1 MESEDN
7 FDALFLMLKESRGF
21 DFTGYKRSTLHRRVR
36 RRMALV
42 NVATVAEYRDYL
54 EMQPEEFSAL
64 FDSMLIN
71 VTGFFRDPLAW
82 QALAEK
88 VLPELLTAKG
98 AKGPV
103 RVWSA
108 GCATGE
114 EAYTLA
120 MVIAEATGPD
130 QFRERVKIYA
140 TDLDEHALQTARA
153 GLYDEAALAGL
164 PDRLRD
170 LYFESAGM
178 AGKSAFR
185 RDLRRQVI
193 FGRNDLT
200 RDAPISRVDLLAARN
215 TLMYFNAE
223 AQANVIRRFHFA
235 LSHPGYLFLGKAEML
250 LNHADRFAPVDLRNR
265 LFRKTSPIV
274 LESRTAGWADMNG
287 AEIPGRIESAA
298 LSAGPVAQL
307 AVDLSGKLRVAN
319 AAAETLFNLRPRDLG
334 RPFQD
339 LEVSYR
345 PVELRSRIDHVRKEL
360 RPAELHNVEWQ
371 RPGGTDP
378 ACYDLAIVPLFGA
391 PGDLIG
397 VGVSFTDVT
406 RYRRV
411 RDELAHAN
419 TELERAYEELQ
430 SLNEELETTNE
441 ELQSTN
447 EELETTNE
455 ELQSTNEELETM
467 NEELQSTNDELQVI
481 NDELRGRSEEL
492 DQANGFLG
500 SVLRSLGSAVIVLNE
515 DLRVQVWSPGA
526 QDLWGLCPEEAEAK
540 DLLSLDI
547 GLPAAETGPI
557 LRKVLASASADG
569 TSAVSA
575 HRVTAVNRRGKTV
588 ELQIAASPMRTEEGK
603 VSGVILVI
611 DHRPLQGDGSHD
623 RLPAGAGRGPAALGA
638 HAFLDRRRT
647 GRRDT

>member
-1 MESEDN
+1 MESEED
-7 FDALFLMLKESRGF
+7 FDVLFLMLKESRGF
-21 DFTGYKRSTLHRRVR
+21 DFAGYKRSTLHRRVR

-42 NVATVAEYRDYL
+42 SVATVAEYRDYL
-54 EMQPEEFSAL
+54 ELQPEEFGAL

-82 QALAEK
+82 QALTDT
-88 VLPELLTAKG
+88 VLPELLSAKR
-98 AKGPV
+98 AKAPV

-120 MVIAEATGPD
+120 MVIAEAIGSD

-140 TDLDEHALQTARA
+140 TDLDEGALQTARA
-153 GLYDEAALAGL
+153 GLYDADALADV
-164 PDRLRD
+164 PERLRD
-170 LYFESAGM
+170 LYFEPSAM
-178 AGKSAFR
+178 SGKSAFR

-250 LNHADRFAPVDLRNR
+250 LNHADRFVPVDLRNR
-265 LFRKTSPIV
+265 LFRKTSPAV
-274 LESRTAGWADMNG
+274 LEVRGATGWADVNG
-287 AEIPGRIESAA
+287 EAPARIEGAA

-319 AAAETLFNLRPRDLG
+319 AAAEALFNLRPRDLG

-345 PVELRSRIDHVRKEL
+345 PVELRSRIEHVRKEL
-360 RPAELHNVEWQ
+360 RPVELHDVEWQ
-371 RPGGTDP
+371 RPGGAEP
-378 ACYDLAIVPLFGA
+378 AYYDLSIVPLFGS
-391 PGDLIG
+391 PGDLAG

-406 RYRRV
+406 RYRRI

-492 DQANGFLG
+492 DQANSFLG
-500 SVLRSLGSAVIVLNE
+500 SVLRSLGSAVIVLDD

-526 QDLWGLCPEEAEAK
+526 ADLWGLRPEEAEAK
-540 DLLSLDI
+540 DLLALDI
-547 GLPAAETGPI
+547 GLPAAETGPM
-557 LRKVLASASADG
+557 LRKVITDASADDG
-569 TSAVSA
+569 NAASA
-575 HRVTAVNRRGKTV
+575 HYVTAVNRRGKTV

-611 DHRPLQGDGSHD
+611 DHRPS
-623 RLPAGAGRGPAALGA
+623 
-638 HAFLDRRRT
+638 
-647 GRRDT
+647 

>member
-1 MESEDN
+1 
-7 FDALFLMLKESRGF
+7 
-21 DFTGYKRSTLHRRVR
+21 
-36 RRMALV
+36 
-42 NVATVAEYRDYL
+42 
-54 EMQPEEFSAL
+54 
-64 FDSMLIN
+64 
-71 VTGFFRDPLAW
+71 
-82 QALAEK
+82 
-88 VLPELLTAKG
+88 
-98 AKGPV
+98 
-103 RVWSA
+103 
-108 GCATGE
+108 
-114 EAYTLA
+114 
-120 MVIAEATGPD
+120 
-130 QFRERVKIYA
+130 
-140 TDLDEHALQTARA
+140 
-153 GLYDEAALAGL
+153 
-164 PDRLRD
+164 
-170 LYFESAGM
+170 
-178 AGKSAFR
+178 
-185 RDLRRQVI
+185 
-193 FGRNDLT
+193 
-200 RDAPISRVDLLAARN
+200 
-215 TLMYFNAE
+215 
-223 AQANVIRRFHFA
+223 
-235 LSHPGYLFLGKAEML
+235 
-250 LNHADRFAPVDLRNR
+250 
-265 LFRKTSPIV
+265 
-274 LESRTAGWADMNG
+274 
-287 AEIPGRIESAA
+287 
-298 LSAGPVAQL
+298 
-307 AVDLSGKLRVAN
+307 
-319 AAAETLFNLRPRDLG
+319 
-334 RPFQD
+334 
-339 LEVSYR
+339 VSYR

-575 HRVTAVNRRGKTV
+575 HCVTAVNRRGKTV